1 MKRIST
7 LVSLLL
13 LSNSFTFADSLSIKE
28 AFEKGKTSG
37 DISVYHENTD
47 AKNSQS
53 NSGLTSGSLGLNYE
67 TDSFNGFSTSLGFR
81 ANHEFYEKNKGV
93 DYEESYEN
101 DAIMNIA
108 SLKYANEDL
117 SISIGRQEIDLEWLG
132 DFNEAVV
139 AQITTIPDNN
149 ITMGYTKRQA
159 EIGIDFV
166 EDFRNINENKGVYV
180 VDVKNTNFEN
190 IELNPYFYSAPDLA
204 DFYGF
209 KFSYDNDLFGT
220 TAHYVLSSEDTQ
232 KDGNIYNL
240 EARLNILGLAL
251 SSGYIGTQ
259 KDVGAG
265 NISNFGDNMS
275 PLDDGEQVYSADAK
289 TIYATA
295 SYPINDL
302 TLKAIY
308 GTTQFGENNLDADE
322 FNLIAEY
329 SISEELSTALTYVDY
344 KEDQNDSNYEKLFA
358 NITYSF

>member
-1 MKRIST
+1 MNKIST

-28 AFEKGKTSG
+28 AFEKGKTAG
-37 DISVYHENTD
+37 EISVYHENTD

-53 NSGLTSGSLGLNYE
+53 NSGLTSGSVGINYE
-67 TDSFNGFSTSLGFR
+67 TDSFNGFSTSFGFR
-81 ANHEFYEKNKGV
+81 ANHEFYEKNKGI
-93 DYEESYEN
+93 DYEESYGN

-108 SLKYANEDL
+108 SLKYTNEDL

-139 AQITTIPDNN
+139 AEVTSIPNN
-149 ITMGYTKRQA
+149 TITMGYTKRQA

-180 VDVKNTNFEN
+180 VDVKNSTFEN

-209 KFSYDNDLFGT
+209 KFSYDNDLFGA
-220 TAHYVLSSEDTQ
+220 TAHYALSNEDTQ
-232 KDGNIYNL
+232 KNGNIYNL
-240 EARLNILGLAL
+240 EARLNILGFTL
-251 SSGYIGTQ
+251 STGYIGTQ
-259 KDVGAG
+259 EDIGAG
-265 NISNFGDNMS
+265 NISSFGDNMS
-275 PLDDGEQVYSADAK
+275 PLDDGEQVYLADAK
-289 TIYATA
+289 TVYMAA
-295 SYPINDL
+295 SYSINDL

-308 GTTQFGENNLDADE
+308 GATQFSEDNLDVDE
-322 FNLIAEY
+322 FNMIAEY
-329 SISEELSTALTYVDY
+329 SITEELSTALTYVDY
-344 KEDQNDSNYEKLFA
+344 KEEQNGSNYEKLFA